1 MCRHADVCKRTDVLH
16 PLFRRLQLYCRRA
29 RICSTLL
36 SSPPGRGAGLR
47 SKVKPGHSR
56 CLLLAFNTQVA
67 DAARLWPCDVLATLS
82 WAECPSSVYCLRLES
97 PFLVVLH
104 IRQCPCRRLFVWGQ
118 TLTNPRLVS
127 CLLCS

>member
-97 PFLVVLH
+97 SISCSLTYQTVSLQKTFCLGADSH
-104 IRQCPCRRLFVWGQ
+104 ISQAGFMLAV
-118 TLTNPRLVS
+118 
-127 CLLCS
+127 